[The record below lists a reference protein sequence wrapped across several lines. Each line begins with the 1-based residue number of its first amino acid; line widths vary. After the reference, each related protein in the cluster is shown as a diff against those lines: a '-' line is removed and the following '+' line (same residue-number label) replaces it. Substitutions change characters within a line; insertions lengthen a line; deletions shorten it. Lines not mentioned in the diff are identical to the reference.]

1 MFGVSE
7 HGVFCDYMTVTC
19 NPAFSFVDSIEDLLR
34 SRLVCRVDVED
45 KKTLIRF
52 SARYGTT
59 ALVRIDRDFYNRV
72 DRIMFGGSSLD
83 VLRQQELFGYVI
95 QDLSAVPH
103 NLTRLDVALDV
114 ELESAA
120 NYQSI
125 LGKIISKGHAGNI
138 VLCRK
143 CVLPHK
149 VKPIISPRA
158 TDGVMSGSVMFNH
171 RADRYSGIVY
181 DKTAQLFDRFGVLIA
196 ENILRY
202 EMRSSEASLRDA
214 VACDSLFFSLAS
226 PDLLSCPA
234 NVDPWS
240 KLELAPLNLEPL
252 PELTQW
258 QRIQKILDSSLDIEC
273 LGELLRGSS
282 PATISMA
289 RKRLDQRLDA
299 LLATDTSKSLKTA

>member
-1 MFGVSE
+1 
-7 HGVFCDYMTVTC
+7 
-19 NPAFSFVDSIEDLLR
+19 
-34 SRLVCRVDVED
+34 
-45 KKTLIRF
+45 
-52 SARYGTT
+52 
-59 ALVRIDRDFYNRV
+59 
-72 DRIMFGGSSLD
+72 
-83 VLRQQELFGYVI
+83 
-95 QDLSAVPH
+95 
-103 NLTRLDVALDV
+103 
-114 ELESAA
+114 
-120 NYQSI
+120 
-125 LGKIISKGHAGNI
+125 
-138 VLCRK
+138 
-143 CVLPHK
+143 
-149 VKPIISPRA
+149 
-158 TDGVMSGSVMFNH
+158 
-171 RADRYSGIVY
+171 
-181 DKTAQLFDRFGVLIA
+181 
-196 ENILRY
+196 
-202 EMRSSEASLRDA
+202 LRDA